1 MNPNL
6 SNIPPKAGHT
16 DENAVQYAAANSLRL
31 HPAQLEL
38 IYLTNSLPGGR
49 MMGDSCEL
57 QLFQLL
63 LRAINAKKYLEIGTY
78 TGCSALA
85 AALALP
91 PDGKLVT
98 LELHECHVDLGRPF
112 WKQAGVDHK
121 IETRIGPA
129 RETLNALIAEGQAG
143 TFDFVFIDADKGDVD
158 VYYEKSLQLVRR
170 NGIIAI
176 DNVFWMGNVYGTVHA
191 PRYEEGAVALRALN
205 RKLHRDDRIHLC
217 MLTMADGVT
226 LALKK

>member
-1 MNPNL
+1 MNVNL

-16 DENAVQYAAANSLRL
+16 DQNAVQYAADNSLRL
-31 HPAQLEL
+31 HPAQAEL
-38 IYLTNSLPGGR
+38 IDLTKSLPWGG
-49 MMGDSCEL
+49 MMGDRCEL
-57 QLFQLL
+57 QFFQLL

-78 TGCSALA
+78 TGCSAMA

-91 PDGKLVT
+91 PDGKVVT
-98 LELHECHVDLGRPF
+98 LELYECHVDIGRPF
-112 WKQAGVDHK
+112 WEKAGVDQK

-129 RETLNALIAEGQAG
+129 KETLDALIAEGQAG
-143 TFDFVFIDADKGDVD
+143 TFDFVFIDADKDDCD
-158 VYYEKSLQLVRR
+158 VYYEKSLQLARK

-176 DNVFWMGNVYGTVHA
+176 DNVFWMGYVYGTIDD
-191 PRYEEGAVALRALN
+191 PYFEKGTVALRALN

-217 MLTMADGVT
+217 MLTLADGVT

>member
-1 MNPNL
+1 
-6 SNIPPKAGHT
+6 
-16 DENAVQYAAANSLRL
+16 
-31 HPAQLEL
+31 
-38 IYLTNSLPGGR
+38 
-49 MMGDSCEL
+49 MMGDRCEL

-63 LRAINAKKYLEIGTY
+63 LRAVNAKKYLEIGTY
-78 TGCSALA
+78 TGCSAMA

-91 PDGKLVT
+91 PDGKVVT
-98 LELHECHVDLGRPF
+98 LELQECHVNLGRPF
-112 WKQAGVDHK
+112 WKQAGVDQK

-129 RETLNALIAEGQAG
+129 KETLDALIAEGQAG
-143 TFDFVFIDADKGDVD
+143 TFDFVFIDADKVNYD
-158 VYYEKSLQLVRR
+158 VYYEKSLQLVNK

-176 DNVFWMGNVYGTVHA
+176 DNVFMEGNVYGTIDN
-191 PRYEEGAVALRALN
+191 PEYEKETVALRALN